1 MRKTKRP
8 EEEIPELS
16 ALAKAFFNY
25 RSHHK
30 GKKPHYPDEL
40 KRLVCLAYRNGESKA
55 KLSLVTRLAPMTVQS
70 WIQSEESKPQKPFV
84 RELTVKQIDK
94 VTCGRFLFHSG
105 TVLEVP
111 LVALTKELLEVLL
124 QEQPRSAC

>member
-1 MRKTKRP
+1 MRKTKHP
-8 EEEIPELS
+8 EEQIPELS

-25 RSHHK
+25 RRHHK

-40 KRLVCLAYRNGESKA
+40 KNLVCLAYRNGESKA
-55 KLSLVTRLAPMTVQS
+55 KLSLVTRLAPMTVHS
-70 WIQSEESKPQKPFV
+70 WIQSEESNPQKPFV

-94 VTCGRFLFHSG
+94 VTCGRFLFPSG
-105 TVLEVP
+105 TILEVP
-111 LVALTKELLEVLL
+111 LGALTKELLEVLL